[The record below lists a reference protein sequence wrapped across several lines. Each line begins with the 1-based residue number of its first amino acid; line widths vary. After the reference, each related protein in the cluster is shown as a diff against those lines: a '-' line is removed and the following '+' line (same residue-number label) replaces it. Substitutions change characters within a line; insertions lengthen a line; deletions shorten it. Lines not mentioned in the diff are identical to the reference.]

1 MSFASKYNKKN
12 QFTNVPN
19 YGESPNFKTLKE
31 LYETNGSDC
40 KYRFHGFYVNTKGK
54 FGDAPAAYLDNCI
67 CNFPSHMLAD
77 MKEFDEVDIEDINNG
92 KVGFMIETYEK
103 NSKTCYGINWIDM

>member
-1 MSFASKYNKKN
+1 MSFASKHNKKN

-19 YGESPNFKTLKE
+19 YGDSPNFKTLKE

-77 MKEFDEVDIEDINNG
+77 MKEFDEVDIEDINND

>member
-1 MSFASKYNKKN
+1 MSFASKHNKKN
-12 QFTNVPN
+12 QFSNVPN
-19 YGESPNFKTLKE
+19 YGDSPNFKTLKE
-31 LYETNGSDC
+31 LYETNGADC
-40 KYRFHGFYVNTKGK
+40 KYRFRGFYVNTKGK